1 MSLGT
6 FSSTPACIFDR
17 LKEFISSIH
26 TLKLSIGYH
35 TPRFVLLSISFHVFK
50 YLLGLKLGLINLFLV
65 LLLILGFLSDHSFEL
80 LLNLEQVSHLQHKA
94 HPPVVTQPVV
104 HAHQRVLVHVL
115 LNSTRL
121 VDFFLCVLIVHV
133 FYVVPHIS
141 LKGSYVIVIR
151 QIFNGH
157 CEILCLYNGF
167 SDFLI
172 GF

>member
-1 MSLGT
+1 
-6 FSSTPACIFDR
+6 
-17 LKEFISSIH
+17 
-26 TLKLSIGYH
+26 
-35 TPRFVLLSISFHVFK
+35 
-50 YLLGLKLGLINLFLV
+50 
-65 LLLILGFLSDHSFEL
+65 
-80 LLNLEQVSHLQHKA
+80 
-94 HPPVVTQPVV
+94 V

-121 VDFFLCVLIVHV
+121 VDLFLCVLIVHG

-141 LKGSYVIVIR
+141 LKGSYVIVVG

-157 CEILCLYNGF
+157 CEILRLNYGF